1 MYHTVSE
8 FLGDWKRESDVTGKI
23 FANLT
28 DKSLKQKVSPDGR
41 DLGFIAWHIVITIG
55 EMMNKSGLDVKA
67 PAEDSEPPATAK
79 EIQEAYT
86 ISSQSL
92 IEEIQKK
99 WKDSIMQED
108 IDMYGQKWKGWL
120 LCNALIK
127 HEIHHRAQMTVLMR
141 QAGLK
146 VPGAYG
152 PSREEWTALG
162 MPEAR

>member
-8 FLGDWKRESDVTGKI
+8 FLGDWKRESDVTKKM

-28 DKSLKQKVSPDGR
+28 DNSLSQKVVPGGR
-41 DLGFIAWHIVITIG
+41 DIGFLAWHIVITIG
-55 EMMNKSGLDVKA
+55 EMMNKSGLSVEA
-67 PAEDSEPPATAK
+67 PDENSEPPASAK
-79 EIQEAYT
+79 EIHDAYV
-86 ISSQSL
+86 SAANSL
-92 IEEIQKK
+92 IDEVEKK

-127 HEIHHRAQMTVLMR
+127 HEIHHRAQLTVLMR

-146 VPGAYG
+146 VPGSYG
-152 PSREEWTALG
+152 PSKEEWSAMG